1 MVILACQ
8 VQGDQFDYETQ
19 NSQCIQT
26 LQAPSLSF
34 TQTQCEQL
42 LALLKPSNPDNHA
55 SALQVGS
62 NSVNQDHIFSTMSGI
77 YNLLSNRSVF
87 SHSVFSVVH
96 FQSFQV
102 ASSHSHD
109 HNHWIIDIGATDVVS
124 THH

>member
-62 NSVNQDHIFSTMSGI
+62 NSVNQDHISRILFSRLFIFNPFKLHLAILMIIIHGSLTLGQLMLS
-77 YNLLSNRSVF
+77 LLIIEGDPTAY
-87 SHSVFSVVH
+87 
-96 FQSFQV
+96 Q
-102 ASSHSHD
+102 
-109 HNHWIIDIGATDVVS
+109 HN
-124 THH
+124 